1 MDSKKFKKICEQKK
15 LSKFPRQC
23 PSPID
28 LKAGLRYPLA
38 HQPSRLHLFM
48 PELLR
53 RITAP
58 RFDLRPQE
66 RSIAWR
72 LHLDLPLLCGLL
84 LVCLVSLIVLYSATG
99 ESAES
104 VINQSIRFGVGFAVL
119 FVFAQIPP
127 RTISRWAPALFAVS
141 CSLLVLVLFFGVIV
155 NGAQRWLQIPGL
167 GRFQPS
173 EMMKLSLPI
182 MVAWYFSQRTL
193 PPKFL
198 DVLTALAIVAIPT
211 ALIGTQPDLG
221 TAILV
226 GMSGIFI
233 LFFAG
238 LSWRIISAAGVMA
251 IIAVPLM
258 YLYVLQDY
266 QRRRIDTLFNP
277 EADPLGAGWNIIQ
290 SKIAIGS
297 GGLMGKGWLNGTQ
310 SRLDFLPESSTD
322 FIFAVIGEE
331 FGLIGIVLLL
341 MLYLAIVGRGLFI
354 SLQASDT
361 FGRLLGV
368 SFSLTFCLY
377 VVVNMGM
384 VSGLLPVVGMPLPLV
399 SYGGTSAVTLLA
411 SFGILMSIHT
421 HRRLLP
427 P

>member
-1 MDSKKFKKICEQKK
+1 MT
-15 LSKFPRQC
+15 
-23 PSPID
+23 
-28 LKAGLRYPLA
+28 
-38 HQPSRLHLFM
+38 
-48 PELLR
+48 ELLR
-53 RITAP
+53 RIIAP
-58 RFDLRPQE
+58 RFDLRAQE

-72 LHLDLPLLCGLL
+72 LHIDLPLLTGLL
-84 LVCLVSLIVLYSATG
+84 IICVVSLIVLYSASG
-99 ESAES
+99 ESLAS
-104 VINQSIRFGVGFAVL
+104 VINQAIRFGVGFVVL
-119 FVFAQIPP
+119 LILAQIPP
-127 RTISRWAPALFAVS
+127 RTFNRWAPAFFTIACL
-141 CSLLVLVLFFGVIV
+141 LLVLVLLFGVIV
-155 NGAQRWLQIPGL
+155 NGAQRWLQIPAL

-173 EMMKLSLPI
+173 EMMKLALPI

-198 DVLTALAIVAIPT
+198 DVLVALIIVAVPT

-226 GMSGIFI
+226 GMSGIII

-251 IIAVPLM
+251 IVAVPLM

-290 SKIAIGS
+290 SQIAIGS

-341 MLYLAIVGRGLFI
+341 LLYLAVVARGLFM
-354 SLQASDT
+354 SMQASDT
-361 FGRLLGV
+361 FGRLLGA
-368 SFSLTFCLY
+368 SIALTFCLY

-384 VSGLLPVVGMPLPLV
+384 VSGLLPVVGMPLPLI
-399 SYGGTSAVTLLA
+399 SFGGTSAVTLLA

>member
-1 MDSKKFKKICEQKK
+1 MT
-15 LSKFPRQC
+15 
-23 PSPID
+23 
-28 LKAGLRYPLA
+28 
-38 HQPSRLHLFM
+38 
-48 PELLR
+48 ELIR

-66 RSIAWR
+66 RTLAWR
-72 LHLDLPLLCGLL
+72 LHIDLPLLIALI
-84 LVCLVSLIVLYSATG
+84 LVSLAGLFVLYSATG
-99 ESAES
+99 EDSGA
-104 VINQSIRFGVGFAVL
+104 VINQAIRLGVGFLVML
-119 FVFAQIPP
+119 VFAQIPP
-127 RTISRWAPALFAVS
+127 RTFSYWSLPLFLFGAV
-141 CSLLVLVLFFGVIV
+141 LLVLVLFFGVIV
-155 NGAQRWLQIPGL
+155 NGAQRWLPVPML

-173 EMMKLSLPI
+173 EIMKLALPI
-182 MVAWYFSQRTL
+182 TVAWYLSQRTL
-193 PPKFL
+193 PPKML
-198 DVLTALAIVAIPT
+198 DVVVCLLIVGIPS

-226 GMSGIFI
+226 AVAGLIA

-238 LSWRIISAAGVMA
+238 LSWRLISFAGVMA
-251 IIAVPLM
+251 AIAAPLM
-258 YLYVLQDY
+258 YIYVLHDY
-266 QRRRIDTLFNP
+266 QRRRVDTLFNP

-322 FIFAVIGEE
+322 FILAVIGEE
-331 FGLIGIVLLL
+331 LGLIGITVLLA
-341 MLYLAIVGRGLFI
+341 LYLFIIGRGLFI
-354 SLQASDT
+354 SWQASDT

-368 SFSLTFCLY
+368 SLSLTFCVY

-384 VSGLLPVVGMPLPLV
+384 VSGLLPVVGVPLPLV

-411 SFGILMSIHT
+411 GFGILMSIHT

>member
-1 MDSKKFKKICEQKK
+1 MT
-15 LSKFPRQC
+15 
-23 PSPID
+23 
-28 LKAGLRYPLA
+28 
-38 HQPSRLHLFM
+38 
-48 PELLR
+48 ELIR

-66 RSIAWR
+66 RTLAWR
-72 LHLDLPLLCGLL
+72 LHIDLPLLIALI
-84 LVCLVSLIVLYSATG
+84 LVSLAGLFVLYSATG
-99 ESAES
+99 EDSGA
-104 VINQSIRFGVGFAVL
+104 VINQAIRLGVGFLVML
-119 FVFAQIPP
+119 VFAQIPP
-127 RTISRWAPALFAVS
+127 RTFSYWSLPLFLFGAV
-141 CSLLVLVLFFGVIV
+141 LLVLVLFFGVIV
-155 NGAQRWLQIPGL
+155 NGAQRWLPVPML

-173 EMMKLSLPI
+173 EIMKLALPI
-182 MVAWYFSQRTL
+182 TVAWYLSQRTL
-193 PPKFL
+193 PPKIL
-198 DVLTALAIVAIPT
+198 DVVVCLLIVGIPS

-226 GMSGIFI
+226 AVAGLIA

-238 LSWRIISAAGVMA
+238 LSWRLISFAGVMA
-251 IIAVPLM
+251 AIAAPLM
-258 YLYVLQDY
+258 YIYVLHDY
-266 QRRRIDTLFNP
+266 QRRRVDTLFNP

-322 FIFAVIGEE
+322 FILAVIGEE
-331 FGLIGIVLLL
+331 LGLIGITVLLA
-341 MLYLAIVGRGLFI
+341 LYLFIIGRGLFI
-354 SLQASDT
+354 SWQASDT

-368 SFSLTFCLY
+368 SLSLTFCVY

-384 VSGLLPVVGMPLPLV
+384 VSGLLPVVGVPLPLV

-411 SFGILMSIHT
+411 GFGILMSIHT

>member
-1 MDSKKFKKICEQKK
+1 MT
-15 LSKFPRQC
+15 
-23 PSPID
+23 
-28 LKAGLRYPLA
+28 
-38 HQPSRLHLFM
+38 
-48 PELLR
+48 ELLR
-53 RITAP
+53 RIIAP

-72 LHLDLPLLCGLL
+72 LHIDLPLLSGLFIIC
-84 LVCLVSLIVLYSATG
+84 VVSLIVLYSASG
-99 ESAES
+99 ESLAS
-104 VINQSIRFGVGFAVL
+104 VINQAIRFGVGFVVL
-119 FVFAQIPP
+119 LILAQIPP
-127 RTISRWAPALFAVS
+127 RTLNRWAPAFFTIACL
-141 CSLLVLVLFFGVIV
+141 LLVLVLFFGVIV
-155 NGAQRWLQIPGL
+155 NGAQRWLQIPAL

-173 EMMKLSLPI
+173 EMMKLALPV

-198 DVLTALAIVAIPT
+198 DVLVALIIIAVPT

-226 GMSGIFI
+226 GMSGIII

-251 IIAVPLM
+251 IVAVPLM

-290 SKIAIGS
+290 SQIAIGS

-341 MLYLAIVGRGLFI
+341 MLYLAVVARGLFM
-354 SLQASDT
+354 SMQASDT
-361 FGRLLGV
+361 FGRLLGA
-368 SFSLTFCLY
+368 SIALTFCLY

>member
-1 MDSKKFKKICEQKK
+1 MT
-15 LSKFPRQC
+15 
-23 PSPID
+23 
-28 LKAGLRYPLA
+28 
-38 HQPSRLHLFM
+38 
-48 PELLR
+48 ELLR
-53 RITAP
+53 RIIAP

-72 LHLDLPLLCGLL
+72 LHIDLPLLTGLFIIC
-84 LVCLVSLIVLYSATG
+84 VISLIVLYSASG
-99 ESAES
+99 ESGAS
-104 VINQSIRFGVGFAVL
+104 VINQAIRFGVGFVVL
-119 FVFAQIPP
+119 LTFAQIPP
-127 RTISRWAPALFAVS
+127 RTVNRWAPSFFAIA
-141 CSLLVLVLFFGVIV
+141 CLLLILVLFFGVIV
-155 NGAQRWLQIPGL
+155 NGAQRWLQIPAL

-173 EMMKLSLPI
+173 EMMKLALPI

-198 DVLTALAIVAIPT
+198 DVLVALVIIAVPT

-226 GMSGIFI
+226 GMSGIII

-290 SKIAIGS
+290 SQIAIGS

-331 FGLIGIVLLL
+331 FGLIGIGFLL
-341 MLYLAIVGRGLFI
+341 MLYLAIVARGLFI
-354 SLQASDT
+354 SMQASDT
-361 FGRLLGV
+361 FSRLLGA
-368 SFSLTFCLY
+368 SISLTFCLY

>member
-1 MDSKKFKKICEQKK
+1 MT
-15 LSKFPRQC
+15 
-23 PSPID
+23 
-28 LKAGLRYPLA
+28 
-38 HQPSRLHLFM
+38 
-48 PELLR
+48 ELLR
-53 RITAP
+53 RLIAP

-66 RSIAWR
+66 RSLAWR
-72 LHLDLPLLCGLL
+72 LHLDLPLLVGLLAVCGLS
-84 LVCLVSLIVLYSATG
+84 LVVLYSASG
-99 ESAES
+99 ERI
-104 VINQSIRFGVGFAVL
+104 VIVVNQAVRFGVGFVVL
-119 FVFAQIPP
+119 FLFAQIPP
-127 RTISRWAPALFAVS
+127 RTFNRWAPAFFAFS
-141 CSLLVLVLFFGVIV
+141 CFLLVLVDFFGVII
-155 NGAQRWLQIPGL
+155 NGSQRWLQIPVF

-173 EMMKLSLPI
+173 EMMKLALPF
-182 MVAWYFSQRTL
+182 MVACYFSQRTL

-198 DVLTALAIVAIPT
+198 DIVVALFIVAIPT
-211 ALIGTQPDLG
+211 ALIGSQPDLG

-226 GMSGIFI
+226 GMAGIII

-238 LSWRIISAAGVMA
+238 LSWRIISVAGVMTV
-251 IIAVPLM
+251 IAVPLM
-258 YLYVLQDY
+258 YTFVLYDY

-290 SKIAIGS
+290 SQIAIGS
-297 GGLMGKGWLNGTQ
+297 GGLFGKGWLNGTQ

-331 FGLIGIVLLL
+331 FGLIGIVFLLV
-341 MLYLAIVGRGLFI
+341 LYLAIVARCLFM

-361 FGRLLGV
+361 FGRLLGA
-368 SFSLTFCLY
+368 SISLTFCLY

-384 VSGLLPVVGMPLPLV
+384 VSGLLPVVGMPLPLI

>member
-1 MDSKKFKKICEQKK
+1 MRNRLESGAALLF
-15 LSKFPRQC
+15 R
-23 PSPID
+23 PST
-28 LKAGLRYPLA
+28 G
-38 HQPSRLHLFM
+38 RLNRFM
-48 PELLR
+48 TELLR
-53 RITAP
+53 RIIAP

-72 LHLDLPLLCGLL
+72 LHIDLPLLTGLL
-84 LVCLVSLIVLYSATG
+84 MICVVSLIVLYSASG
-99 ESAES
+99 ESMAS
-104 VINQSIRFGVGFAVL
+104 VINQAIRFGVGFFVL
-119 FVFAQIPP
+119 LILAQIPP
-127 RTISRWAPALFAVS
+127 RTVNRWAPAFFAVA
-141 CSLLVLVLFFGVIV
+141 CLLLVLVLFFGVIV
-155 NGAQRWLQIPGL
+155 NGAQRWLQIPAL

-173 EMMKLSLPI
+173 EMMKLALPI

-198 DVLTALAIVAIPT
+198 DVVVALVIVAVPT

-226 GMSGIFI
+226 GMSGIII

-238 LSWRIISAAGVMA
+238 LSWRVISAAGVMA
-251 IIAVPLM
+251 VIAIPLM

-290 SKIAIGS
+290 SQIAIGS

-331 FGLIGIVLLL
+331 FGLIGIVFLLV
-341 MLYLAIVGRGLFI
+341 LYLAVVARGLFI
-354 SLQASDT
+354 SMQASDT
-361 FGRLLGV
+361 FGRLLGA

>member
-1 MDSKKFKKICEQKK
+1 MT
-15 LSKFPRQC
+15 
-23 PSPID
+23 
-28 LKAGLRYPLA
+28 
-38 HQPSRLHLFM
+38 
-48 PELLR
+48 ELLR

-58 RFDLRPQE
+58 RFDLSPKE
-66 RSIAWR
+66 RTLAWR
-72 LHLDLPLLCGLL
+72 LHLDLPLLFGLL
-84 LVCLVSLIVLYSATG
+84 LVCAAGLFILYSATG
-99 ESAES
+99 EDINA
-104 VINQSIRFGVGFAVL
+104 VINQSIRLLVGFVAL
-119 FVFAQIPP
+119 IIFAQIPP
-127 RTISRWAPALFAVS
+127 RTFSYWALPVFVFGS
-141 CSLLVLVLFFGVIV
+141 VLLVLVLFFGVIV
-155 NGAQRWLQIPGL
+155 NGAQRWLAIPGL

-173 EMMKLSLPI
+173 EIMKLSLPI

-193 PPKFL
+193 PPKWI
-198 DVLTALAIVAIPT
+198 DIGMALLVIAIPA

-226 GMSGIFI
+226 GMAGVIV

-238 LSWRIISAAGVMA
+238 LSWRIISLAGVMSVIA
-251 IIAVPLM
+251 IPMM
-258 YLYVLQDY
+258 YMFVLQDY

-322 FIFAVIGEE
+322 FILAVIGEE
-331 FGLIGIVLLL
+331 LGLIGIVVLLA
-341 MLYLAIVGRGLFI
+341 LYLFIIARGMFI
-354 SLQASDT
+354 SMHASDT

-368 SFSLTFCLY
+368 SLSLTFCIY

-384 VSGLLPVVGMPLPLV
+384 VSGLLPVVGVPLPLV

-411 SFGILMSIHT
+411 GFGILMSIHT

>member
-1 MDSKKFKKICEQKK
+1 MT
-15 LSKFPRQC
+15 
-23 PSPID
+23 
-28 LKAGLRYPLA
+28 
-38 HQPSRLHLFM
+38 
-48 PELLR
+48 ELLR
-53 RITAP
+53 RIIAP
-58 RFDLRPQE
+58 RFALRSWE

-72 LHLDLPLLCGLL
+72 LHIDLPLLAGLL
-84 LVCLVSLIVLYSATG
+84 IICVVSLTVLYSASG
-99 ESAES
+99 ESVVS
-104 VINQSIRFGVGFAVL
+104 VINQAIRLAVGFVVL
-119 FVFAQIPP
+119 LILAQIPP
-127 RTISRWAPALFAVS
+127 RTVNRWAAAFFAIA
-141 CSLLVLVLFFGVIV
+141 CLLLVLVLFFGVIV
-155 NGAQRWLQIPGL
+155 NGAQRWLQIPAL

-173 EMMKLSLPI
+173 EMMKLALPI

-198 DVLTALAIVAIPT
+198 EVVVALLIIAVPT
-211 ALIGTQPDLG
+211 ALIGAQPDLG

-226 GMSGIFI
+226 GMSGIII

-258 YLYVLQDY
+258 YLYVLRDY

-290 SKIAIGS
+290 SQIAIGS
-297 GGLMGKGWLNGTQ
+297 GGLTGKGWLNGTQ

-331 FGLIGIVLLL
+331 FGLIGIVFLLI
-341 MLYLAIVGRGLFI
+341 LYLAVVARGLFI
-354 SLQASDT
+354 SMQATDT
-361 FGRLLGV
+361 FGRLLGA

-411 SFGILMSIHT
+411 SFGILMSIQT
-421 HRRLLP
+421 HKRLLP

>member
-1 MDSKKFKKICEQKK
+1 M
-15 LSKFPRQC
+15 
-23 PSPID
+23 
-28 LKAGLRYPLA
+28 
-38 HQPSRLHLFM
+38 
-48 PELLR
+48 
-53 RITAP
+53 TAP

-66 RSIAWR
+66 RTLAWR
-72 LHLDLPLLCGLL
+72 LHVDIPLLFALF
-84 LVCLVSLIVLYSATG
+84 LVSIAGLFVLYSATG
-99 ESAES
+99 EDLDA
-104 VINQSIRFGVGFAVL
+104 VINQSLRLTVGFVVL
-119 FVFAQIPP
+119 LVFAQIPP
-127 RTISRWAPALFAVS
+127 RTFSRWALPVFIFGSV
-141 CSLLVLVLFFGVIV
+141 LLVLVLFFGVVV
-155 NGAQRWLQIPGL
+155 NGAQRWLAIPGL

-173 EMMKLSLPI
+173 EIMKLSLPI
-182 MVAWYFSQRTL
+182 MAAWYFTMRSL
-193 PPKFL
+193 PPRLL
-198 DVLTALAIVAIPT
+198 DIGISLVIIAIPV

-226 GMSGIFI
+226 GMAGII
-233 LFFAG
+233 VLFFAG
-238 LSWRIISAAGVMA
+238 LSWRIISLAGVLA
-251 IIAVPLM
+251 VIAVPMM
-258 YLYVLQDY
+258 YLFVLQDY

-322 FIFAVIGEE
+322 FILAVIGEE
-331 FGLIGIVLLL
+331 LGLIGIVVLLL
-341 MLYLAIVGRGLFI
+341 LYLFIIARGMFI
-354 SLQASDT
+354 SMHASDT

-368 SFSLTFCLY
+368 SLTLTFCIY

-384 VSGLLPVVGMPLPLV
+384 VSGLLPVVGVPLPLV

-411 SFGILMSIHT
+411 GFGILMSIHT

>member
-1 MDSKKFKKICEQKK
+1 MT
-15 LSKFPRQC
+15 
-23 PSPID
+23 
-28 LKAGLRYPLA
+28 
-38 HQPSRLHLFM
+38 
-48 PELLR
+48 ELLR

-58 RFDLRPQE
+58 RFDLSPKE
-66 RSIAWR
+66 RTLAWR
-72 LHLDLPLLCGLL
+72 LHLDLPLIFGLL
-84 LVCLVSLIVLYSATG
+84 LVCAAGLFILYSATG
-99 ESAES
+99 EDLDA
-104 VINQSIRFGVGFAVL
+104 VINQAIRLLIGFVAMII
-119 FVFAQIPP
+119 FAQIPP
-127 RTISRWAPALFAVS
+127 RTFSYWAFPVFVFG
-141 CSLLVLVLFFGVIV
+141 SLLLVMVLFFGVIA
-155 NGAQRWLQIPGL
+155 NGAQRWLAVPGL

-173 EMMKLSLPI
+173 ELMKLSLPI

-193 PPKFL
+193 PPRL
-198 DVLTALAIVAIPT
+198 VDIGVALIIIAIPA

-226 GMSGIFI
+226 GMAGVIV

-238 LSWRIISAAGVMA
+238 LSWRIISFAGTMA
-251 IIAVPLM
+251 VIAVPLM
-258 YLYVLQDY
+258 YMFVLQDY

-322 FIFAVIGEE
+322 FILAVIGEE
-331 FGLIGIVLLL
+331 LGLVGIIILLS
-341 MLYLAIVGRGLFI
+341 LYLFIIARGMFI
-354 SLQASDT
+354 SMHASDT

-368 SFSLTFCLY
+368 SLSLTFCIY

-384 VSGLLPVVGMPLPLV
+384 VSGLLPVVGVPLPLI

-411 SFGILMSIHT
+411 GFGILMSIHT

>member
-1 MDSKKFKKICEQKK
+1 MT
-15 LSKFPRQC
+15 
-23 PSPID
+23 
-28 LKAGLRYPLA
+28 
-38 HQPSRLHLFM
+38 
-48 PELLR
+48 ELLR
-53 RITAP
+53 RLIAP

-66 RSIAWR
+66 RSLAWR
-72 LHLDLPLLCGLL
+72 LHLDLPLLVGLL
-84 LVCLVSLIVLYSATG
+84 TVCVVSLVVLYSASG
-99 ESAES
+99 ERI
-104 VINQSIRFGVGFAVL
+104 VIVVNQAVRFGVGLVVL
-119 FVFAQIPP
+119 FLFAQIPP
-127 RTISRWAPALFAVS
+127 RTFNRWAPAFFAFS
-141 CSLLVLVLFFGVIV
+141 CFLLVLVEFFGVII
-155 NGAQRWLQIPGL
+155 NGSQRWLQIPVF

-173 EMMKLSLPI
+173 EMMKLALPF

-198 DVLTALAIVAIPT
+198 DVVVALFIVAIPT
-211 ALIGTQPDLG
+211 ALIGSQPDLG
-221 TAILV
+221 TSILV
-226 GMSGIFI
+226 GMAGVII

-238 LSWRIISAAGVMA
+238 LSWKIISAAGVMT
-251 IIAVPLM
+251 IVAVPLM
-258 YLYVLQDY
+258 YTFVLYDY

-290 SKIAIGS
+290 SQIAIGS

-341 MLYLAIVGRGLFI
+341 VLYLSIVARCLYM
-354 SLQASDT
+354 SMQAFDT
-361 FGRLLGV
+361 FGRLLGA
-368 SFSLTFCLY
+368 SISLTFCLY

-384 VSGLLPVVGMPLPLV
+384 VSGLLPVVGMPLPLI
-399 SYGGTSAVTLLA
+399 SYGGTSAITLLA
-411 SFGILMSIHT
+411 SFGILMSIYT

>member
-1 MDSKKFKKICEQKK
+1 MT
-15 LSKFPRQC
+15 
-23 PSPID
+23 
-28 LKAGLRYPLA
+28 
-38 HQPSRLHLFM
+38 
-48 PELLR
+48 ELIR

-66 RSIAWR
+66 RSLAWR
-72 LHLDLPLLCGLL
+72 LHIDLPLLIALV
-84 LVCLVSLIVLYSATG
+84 LVCLAGLFVLYSASGEDTG
-99 ESAES
+99 A
-104 VINQSIRFGVGFAVL
+104 VINQTIRLGVGFGVML
-119 FVFAQIPP
+119 IFAQIPP
-127 RTISRWAPALFAVS
+127 RTFSYWSLPLFLFGTV
-141 CSLLVLVLFFGVIV
+141 LLVLVLFFGVIV
-155 NGAQRWLQIPGL
+155 NGAQRWLPVPML

-173 EMMKLSLPI
+173 EIMKLALPI
-182 MVAWYFSQRTL
+182 TVAWYLSQRTL
-193 PPKFL
+193 PPKML
-198 DVLTALAIVAIPT
+198 DVVVCLLIVGIPS

-226 GMSGIFI
+226 AVAGLIA

-238 LSWRIISAAGVMA
+238 LSWRLISFAGVMA
-251 IIAVPLM
+251 AIAAPLM
-258 YLYVLQDY
+258 YIYVLHDY
-266 QRRRIDTLFNP
+266 QRRRVDTLFNP

-322 FIFAVIGEE
+322 FILAVIGEE
-331 FGLIGIVLLL
+331 LGLIGITVLLA
-341 MLYLAIVGRGLFI
+341 LYLFIIGRGLFI
-354 SLQASDT
+354 SWQASDT

-368 SFSLTFCLY
+368 SLSLTFCVY

-384 VSGLLPVVGMPLPLV
+384 VSGLLPVVGVPLPLV

-411 SFGILMSIHT
+411 GFGILMSIHT